1 METGKKK
8 NKRCYCKNDLENIM
22 KKPFLSL
29 ASCLYATL
37 LVAVLG
43 SNAANAQNSIESVN
57 VSPQPGGKIIV
68 RVSLKEALV
77 TAPAGFTVNNPP
89 RLAFDFAN
97 TGNALGRTVQNISD
111 TDVRRINIVQ
121 AGDRTRMVM
130 ELTRVLNY
138 ETQLEGKTLLI
149 TLQGGAS
156 GAAQSATPAR
166 FAEASPTTQKHS
178 LRNVDFRR
186 GNAGEGRVVV
196 DLSDSQ
202 VGIDVRKQGRSIIVD
217 FQNATLPSNLIKR
230 YDVMDFGTP
239 VQTVEASAQGTGA
252 RVVITPTGNWEHSA
266 YQADNRFIVEVKRVV
281 EDPNRLVRQGF
292 TGEKL
297 SLNFQNVEVRS
308 VLQVLADFTGLNI
321 ITSDSVSGNLTLR
334 LKDVPWDQALDIIL
348 RSKGLDLRKDGNVV
362 WIAPRDELATREKL
376 ALEARSQ
383 ISDLEPLQTES
394 FQLNYQQAAPVQAL
408 LNGAGTAGAVAG
420 AGGTGA
426 AQRILS
432 RRGSSAID
440 LRSNQIFVQDTP
452 SRLEDVRRMIR
463 AIDIP
468 VRQVM
473 IESRIV
479 EASDTFGRNLG
490 VRMGYSEDIR
500 SANTGRPN
508 VQFGAGLVNTGQ
520 LNGVVAG
527 TPTIDNTGLQVNL
540 PSGGIGGAAA
550 GIFSTLIFNQSRSR
564 LLSLELSALQADG
577 KGKIISSPRVI
588 TANQGEAVIE
598 QGVEIPYQ
606 QASSSGA
613 TNVAFRKATLSL
625 KVKPQITP
633 DDNVIMKLNV
643 NKDSIGQVIPG
654 FGPTI
659 DTKQVT
665 TEVLV
670 ENGGTLV
677 IGGIYTQNENTTTT
691 KIPVLGDLP
700 YLGFLFK
707 QNAKQ
712 DNRSELLIF
721 ITPKIL
727 KDNLNL
733 RQ

>member
-1 METGKKK
+1 
-8 NKRCYCKNDLENIM
+8 
-22 KKPFLSL
+22 
-29 ASCLYATL
+29 
-37 LVAVLG
+37 
-43 SNAANAQNSIESVN
+43 
-57 VSPQPGGKIIV
+57 
-68 RVSLKEALV
+68 
-77 TAPAGFTVNNPP
+77 
-89 RLAFDFAN
+89 
-97 TGNALGRTVQNISD
+97 
-111 TDVRRINIVQ
+111 
-121 AGDRTRMVM
+121 
-130 ELTRVLNY
+130 
-138 ETQLEGKTLLI
+138 
-149 TLQGGAS
+149 
-156 GAAQSATPAR
+156 
-166 FAEASPTTQKHS
+166 
-178 LRNVDFRR
+178 
-186 GNAGEGRVVV
+186 
-196 DLSDSQ
+196 

-217 FQNATLPSNLIKR
+217 FQNATMPSNLAKR

-292 TGEKL
+292 AGEKL

-394 FQLNYQQAAPVQAL
+394 FQLNYTQVSSVQTL
-408 LNGAGTAGAVAG
+408 LNGASVGGGAGAAAG
-420 AGGTGA
+420 S

-432 RRGSSAID
+432 KRGSSAID
-440 LRSNQIFVQDTP
+440 VRSNQIFVQDTP
-452 SRLEDVRRMIR
+452 SRLEDVRRLIR

-479 EASDTFGRNLG
+479 EASDTFSRNLG
-490 VRMGYSEDIR
+490 VRLGLNDR
-500 SANTGRPN
+500 RG
-508 VQFGAGLVNTGQ
+508 VQNGFDQAGVSLGGGVRGTVGGNLSGVGQ
-520 LNGVVAG
+520 LSGQ
-527 TPTIDNTGLQVNL
+527 TPFNATGFLPDSLNVNL
-540 PSGGIGGAAA
+540 PAGGIGGSNP
-550 GIFSTLIFNQSRSR
+550 GV
-564 LLSLELSALQADG
+564 LSLALFTSGLTRFVNLELTALQADG

-588 TANQGEAVIE
+588 TSNQSEATIE
-598 QGVEIPYQ
+598 QGTEIPYQ

-613 TNVAFRKATLSL
+613 TTVAFKKAVLSL

-633 DDNVIMKLNV
+633 DDNVIMKLNI
-643 NKDSIGQVIPG
+643 NKDAVSTLASSP
-654 FGPTI
+654 PAI
-659 DTKQVT
+659 DTKQIA

-677 IGGIYTQNENTTTT
+677 IGGIYTQDERSTTT

-700 YLGFLFK
+700 YVGFLFK
-707 QNAKQ
+707 QNQKG
-712 DNRSELLIF
+712 DERRELLVF